1 MRSFRDISIRRKL
14 TAMMMLTSLIVL
26 LLAVVSFGTND
37 LVTFR
42 RAMIKNLSML
52 AEVIGSNS
60 IGALSFD
67 DRKFAKNVLAALDAN
82 PHVVFAYIYNKEGDL
97 FAKYITGKVN
107 KDLSSPQ
114 REDYHEVEPAKVTG
128 HGHYFRKDY
137 LEVFNRIVLDGET
150 IGTIFIRSDLQAFY
164 SRLMLYLSVG
174 GIVML
179 VSLFVAYL
187 LSIGFQRSI
196 STPILYLAQRMK
208 LVTKEKNYTIR
219 AEKKTRDEVGGLIDG
234 FNQML
239 ATIQAR
245 DQELEQHRE
254 RLEEQ
259 VAMRTA
265 ELSKANQKLEQAFAE
280 LQKAKSDTED
290 VNLKLMD
297 NNKKLEEAI
306 GKAKEAAMQAEIAN
320 KAKSEFLANMSHEI
334 RTPMNGVIGYT
345 DILLD
350 TDLNTEQIDYAETI
364 KQSGEGLLSLLN
376 DILDFSKI
384 EAGQLE
390 FENIE
395 FDPELIAYEVC
406 EVIRPKL
413 TKKPI
418 EILYRIG
425 DKVPAYVRGDPARFR
440 QVLLNIMGNAA
451 KFTESGEIEL
461 SLDIGQEQDNR
472 IEICAGVRDT
482 GIGIP
487 KDKLGAIFEA
497 FQQVDGS
504 TTRKYGGTGLGLS
517 ICKRIAESMGG
528 NVRAESPAQS
538 QPGTGSIFYFTAWFE
553 KAEEKQAKRITHV
566 SLSGKKVLIV
576 DDNQT
581 NLDIL
586 TLILKQPGMQVV
598 ALGDGAEVMPTLKM
612 TMGTGNSFDLCIID
626 IQMPDING
634 YKVAQ
639 TIRSHEKERL
649 SQPAARIALLA
660 LSSLMKGDAKRC
672 NEAGFDGFLSKP
684 VHREKLYR
692 ILERLLGKK
701 PAYEKKD
708 EATEK
713 KIMTQY
719 SVREE
724 MKHSVRILLAED
736 NMVNQKL
743 AQVILTKAGYHV
755 EVANNGKEA
764 VEKYTQSPED
774 FDLIFMDIQMPE
786 MNGMEATKAIR
797 RYEEQ
802 LKAESSKLKAKDGAS
817 SEELSALSF
826 QHSAR
831 SEHVPIIALTANAM
845 KGDRETY
852 LEAGMDDYITKPIKR
867 ELVFESIEKW
877 VFRKEELIKAKTDH
891 AEFR

>member
-1 MRSFRDISIRRKL
+1 MLSFCDISIRRKL
-14 TAMMMLTSLIVL
+14 TVMMMLTSLIVL

-42 RAMIKNLSML
+42 RAMIKDLSML

-60 IGALSFD
+60 IGALSFN
-67 DRKFAKNVLAALDAN
+67 DRDFAENVLAALEAN
-82 PHVVFAYIYNKEGDL
+82 PHVVFACIHNKEGEL
-97 FAKYITGKVN
+97 FAKYFRAKVN
-107 KDLSSPQ
+107 GDLLSPQ
-114 REDYHEVEPAKVTG
+114 FEGYHEVEPVKVTG
-128 HGHYFRKDY
+128 PGHYFRKDY

-164 SRLMLYLSVG
+164 SRLMLYFGVG

-187 LSIGFQRSI
+187 LSIGFQRTI

-208 LVTKEKNYTIR
+208 LVTEEKNYAIR
-219 AEKKTRDEVGGLIDG
+219 AEKKTCDEVGSLIDG

-239 ATIQAR
+239 ATIQVR
-245 DQELEQHRE
+245 DQELEKYRE
-254 RLEEQ
+254 HLEEQ
-259 VAMRTA
+259 VVIRTA
-265 ELSKANQKLEQAFAE
+265 ELSKANRELEQAFAE

-290 VNLKLMD
+290 MNLDLMD
-297 NNKKLEEAI
+297 TNKKLEEVI
-306 GKAKEAAMQAEIAN
+306 GKAKEAAIQAEMAN

-350 TDLNTEQIDYAETI
+350 TDLNTEQIDYARTI
-364 KQSGEGLLSLLN
+364 KQSGEGLLLLLN

-390 FENIE
+390 FESIA
-395 FDPELIAYEVC
+395 FDPELTAYEVC
-406 EVIRPKL
+406 EMIRPKVA
-413 TKKPI
+413 KKSI

-440 QVLLNIMGNAA
+440 QVLLNLMGNAA

-472 IEICAGVRDT
+472 IEICANVRDT

-487 KDKLGAIFEA
+487 GDKLGAIFKT

-504 TTRKYGGTGLGLS
+504 MTRKYGGTGLGLS
-517 ICKRIAESMGG
+517 ICKRIAENMGG
-528 NVRAESPAQS
+528 DVRAQS
-538 QPGTGSIFYFTAWFE
+538 HGTGSVFYFTAWFG
-553 KAEEKQAKRITHV
+553 KAEDKRAKRFTHV

-586 TLILKQPGMQVV
+586 TLILEQPGMQVV
-598 ALGDGAEVMPTLKM
+598 ALGDGAEVMPTLEM
-612 TMGTGNSFDLCIID
+612 TMGTGNPFDLCILD
-626 IQMPDING
+626 TQMPGISG

-649 SQPAARIALLA
+649 SQPATRITLIA

-692 ILERLLGKK
+692 ILERLLGEK
-701 PAYEKKD
+701 PGYEEKD

-736 NMVNQKL
+736 NMINRKL
-743 AQVILTKAGYHV
+743 AQMILTKAGYHV
-755 EVANNGKEA
+755 EVANNGKET
-764 VEKYTQSPED
+764 VKKYTQSPED

-786 MNGMEATKAIR
+786 MNGVEATKAIR

-802 LKAESSKLKAKDGAS
+802 LKAERSKLKAKDGAS
-817 SEELSALSF
+817 SKELSALSF
-826 QHSAR
+826 QRSAI

-877 VFRKEELIKAKTDH
+877 VLRNPKAKTDH

>member
-14 TAMMMLTSLIVL
+14 IAMMMLTSLIVL

-60 IGALSFD
+60 IGALSFN
-67 DRKFAKNVLAALDAN
+67 DREFAENVLAALDAN
-82 PHVVFAYIYNKEGDL
+82 PNVVFACIHNKKGEL
-97 FAKYITGKVN
+97 FAKYFNGKVN
-107 KDLSSPQ
+107 GDLSSPQ
-114 REDYHEVEPAKVTG
+114 FEGYHEVEPAKVTG
-128 HGHYFRKDY
+128 PGHYFRKDY
-137 LEVFNRIVLDGET
+137 LEVFNRIVLEGET

-179 VSLFVAYL
+179 VSVFVAYL

-196 STPILYLAQRMK
+196 STPISYLARRMK
-208 LVTKEKNYTIR
+208 LVTEEKNYAIR
-219 AEKKTRDEVGGLIDG
+219 AEKKTRDEVGSLIDG

-245 DQELEQHRE
+245 DQELEKHRE

-265 ELSKANQKLEQAFAE
+265 ELSMANRELEQAFAE
-280 LQKAKSDTED
+280 LQKAKSDTEN
-290 VNLKLMD
+290 VNLELMD
-297 NNKKLEEAI
+297 TNKKLEKAI
-306 GKAKEAAMQAEIAN
+306 NKAKEAAMQAEMAN

-345 DILLD
+345 DILMD
-350 TDLNTEQIDYAETI
+350 TDLNSEQIDYARTI
-364 KQSGEGLLSLLN
+364 KQSGEGLLLLIN

-395 FDPELIAYEVC
+395 FDPELTAYEVC

-413 TKKPI
+413 AKTPI

-440 QVLLNIMGNAA
+440 QVLLNLMGNAA

-461 SLDIGQEQDNR
+461 SLDIGQKQNNR
-472 IEICAGVRDT
+472 IELCASVRDT

-528 NVRAESPAQS
+528 DVWAESPNPPTNQQS
-538 QPGTGSIFYFTAWFE
+538 HGTGSIFYFTAWFVKVE
-553 KAEEKQAKRITHV
+553 DKQAKRFIHV

-586 TLILKQPGMQVV
+586 TLILEQPGMQVV
-598 ALGDGAEVMPTLKM
+598 ALKDSTEVMPTLEM
-612 TMGTGNSFDLCIID
+612 TMGTENPFDLCIID
-626 IQMPDING
+626 IQMPGING
-634 YKVAQ
+634 YEVAQ
-639 TIRSHEKERL
+639 AIRSHEKERL
-649 SQPAARIALLA
+649 SQPATRITLIA
-660 LSSLMKGDAKRC
+660 LSSLMKGDAKKC
-672 NEAGFDGFLSKP
+672 NESGFDAFLSKP
-684 VHREKLYR
+684 VHRKKLYR

-701 PAYEKKD
+701 LGYEEKD

-724 MKHSVRILLAED
+724 MKHSVHILLAED
-736 NMVNQKL
+736 NIVNRKL

-755 EVANNGKEA
+755 ETANNGKEA

-802 LKAESSKLKAKDGAS
+802 LTTR
-817 SEELSALSF
+817 
-826 QHSAR
+826 HI
-831 SEHVPIIALTANAM
+831 PIIALTANAM

-867 ELVFESIEKW
+867 ELVFDSIEKW
-877 VFRKEELIKAKTDH
+877 VFRKEGL
-891 AEFR
+891 

>member
-14 TAMMMLTSLIVL
+14 TVMMMLTSFIVL
-26 LLAVVSFGTND
+26 MLAVVSFGTND
-37 LVTFR
+37 LMTFR

-67 DRKFAKNVLAALDAN
+67 DRNFAENVLAALDAN
-82 PHVVFAYIYNKEGDL
+82 PHVVFACIHNDDGEL
-97 FAKYITGKVN
+97 FAKYFNDKVN
-107 KDLSSPQ
+107 KDLSSHQ
-114 REDYHEVEPAKVTG
+114 REGYHQVEPAKVTG
-128 HGHYFRKDY
+128 PGHYFRKDY

-150 IGTIFIRSDLQAFY
+150 IGTIFIRSDLHAFY

-179 VSLFVAYL
+179 VSLFMAYL
-187 LSIGFQRSI
+187 LSIGFQRTI

-208 LVTKEKNYTIR
+208 LVTEEKNYAIR
-219 AEKKTRDEVGGLIDG
+219 AEKKTRDEVGSLIDG

-239 ATIQAR
+239 ATIQMR
-245 DQELEQHRE
+245 DQELEKHRE
-254 RLEEQ
+254 HLVEQ

-265 ELSKANQKLEQAFAE
+265 ELLKANLELEQAFAE

-290 VNLKLMD
+290 VNLDLMD
-297 NNKKLEEAI
+297 TNKKLEEAI
-306 GKAKEAAMQAEIAN
+306 CKAKEAAMHAEMAN

-364 KQSGEGLLSLLN
+364 KQSGEGLLLLIN

-390 FENIE
+390 FESIE
-395 FDPELIAYEVC
+395 FDPELTAYEVC

-413 TKKPI
+413 AKKPI

-425 DKVPAYVRGDPARFR
+425 DKVPAYVKGDPARFR
-440 QVLLNIMGNAA
+440 QVLLNLMGNAS

-461 SLDIGQEQDNR
+461 SLDIGKERNNQ
-472 IEICAGVRDT
+472 IELCASVRDT

-487 KDKLGAIFEA
+487 EDKLGAIFKA

-504 TTRKYGGTGLGLS
+504 MTRKYGGTGLGLS

-528 NVRAESPAQS
+528 DVRAESPAPPTNHQS
-538 QPGTGSIFYFTAWFE
+538 SIINQQSHGTGSIFYFTAWFE
-553 KAEEKQAKRITHV
+553 KAEDKQAKRFTHV

-586 TLILKQPGMQVV
+586 TLILEQPGMQVV
-598 ALGDGAEVMPTLKM
+598 ALRDGAEVMPTLEM
-612 TMGTGNSFDLCIID
+612 TMGTGNPFDLCILD
-626 IQMPDING
+626 IQMPGISG
-634 YKVAQ
+634 YEVARS
-639 TIRSHEKERL
+639 IRNHEKERL
-649 SQPAARIALLA
+649 SQPATRITLIA

-672 NEAGFDGFLSKP
+672 NDAGFDAFLSKP

-701 PAYEKKD
+701 PDYEKKD
-708 EATEK
+708 EAAEK

-736 NMVNQKL
+736 NMVNQRL
-743 AQVILTKAGYHV
+743 AQMILTKAGYHV

-786 MNGMEATKAIR
+786 MNGMEATKEIR

-802 LKAESSKLKAKDGAS
+802 LNAESSKLKAKDEAY

-826 QHSAR
+826 QHSDIL
-831 SEHVPIIALTANAM
+831 EHVPIVALTANAM
-845 KGDRETY
+845 KGDREIY

-877 VFRKEELIKAKTDH
+877 VLR
-891 AEFR
+891 

>member
-1 MRSFRDISIRRKL
+1 MRILQNLSIRTKLIGIMLFVLLAGMVPGFSFIILNDIKELKEDMVRNLTMSARLTGEYCVTPLAFEDTGGAEEILRKL
-14 TAMMMLTSLIVL
+14 RTIPNIVSGCIHDNRGLAFAAYKRSDSANVQHLPHPPLQEISKGFKNDYLHVVEPIIYNDREYGTIYLRASTSLLDDKINNHLFTMLSVMAGMVL
-26 LLAVVSFGTND
+26 FSCFVAIRLQKVLSDPILKLAD
-37 LVTFR
+37 VTKK
-42 RAMIKNLSML
+42 IS
-52 AEVIGSNS
+52 G
-60 IGALSFD
+60 
-67 DRKFAKNVLAALDAN
+67 
-82 PHVVFAYIYNKEGDL
+82 
-97 FAKYITGKVN
+97 
-107 KDLSSPQ
+107 
-114 REDYHEVEPAKVTG
+114 
-128 HGHYFRKDY
+128 
-137 LEVFNRIVLDGET
+137 DGEYS
-150 IGTIFIRSDLQAFY
+150 IRLEKTGSDEI
-164 SRLMLYLSVG
+164 SVLY
-174 GIVML
+174 
-179 VSLFVAYL
+179 
-187 LSIGFQRSI
+187 
-196 STPILYLAQRMK
+196 
-208 LVTKEKNYTIR
+208 
-219 AEKKTRDEVGGLIDG
+219 DG
-234 FNQML
+234 FNEML
-239 ATIQAR
+239 DRIYIREKERDKAEEGLRESADALKQANKQIKEANR
-245 DQELEQHRE
+245 
-254 RLEEQ
+254 RLKHAVEH
-259 VAMRTA
+259 
-265 ELSKANQKLEQAFAE
+265 ANQL
-280 LQKAKSDTED
+280 
-290 VNLKLMD
+290 
-297 NNKKLEEAI
+297 AI
-306 GKAKEAAMQAEIAN
+306 SAHDAN
-320 KAKSEFLANMSHEI
+320 QAKSEFLANMSHEI

-350 TDLNTEQIDYAETI
+350 TDLNSEQIDYARTI
-364 KQSGEGLLSLLN
+364 KQSGEGLLLLLN

-390 FENIE
+390 FESIE

-406 EVIRPKL
+406 KVIRPKL

-440 QVLLNIMGNAA
+440 QVLLNLMGNAT
-451 KFTESGEIEL
+451 KFTEFGEIEL

-472 IEICAGVRDT
+472 IELCASVRDT

-487 KDKLGAIFEA
+487 GDKLGAIFEA

-504 TTRKYGGTGLGLS
+504 MTRKYGGTGLGLS

-528 NVRAESPAQS
+528 NVRAESPLQS
-538 QPGTGSIFYFTAWFE
+538 RPGTGSIFYFTAWFGKVE
-553 KAEEKQAKRITHV
+553 DKQAKRFIHV

-586 TLILKQPGMQVV
+586 TLILEQPGMQVV
-598 ALGDGAEVMPTLKM
+598 ALRDGAEVMPTLEM
-612 TMGTGNSFDLCIID
+612 TMGTGNLFDLCIID
-626 IQMPDING
+626 IQMPGING

-649 SQPAARIALLA
+649 SQPAARIVLLA

-701 PAYEKKD
+701 PGYEEKD

-743 AQVILTKAGYHV
+743 AQTVLSKAGYHV

-764 VEKYTQSPED
+764 VKKYTQSPD
-774 FDLIFMDIQMPE
+774 GFDLIFMDIQMPE

-797 RYEEQ
+797 RYEKQ
-802 LKAESSKLKAKDGAS
+802 LATR
-817 SEELSALSF
+817 
-826 QHSAR
+826 HI
-831 SEHVPIIALTANAM
+831 PIVAVTANAM

-877 VFRKEELIKAKTDH
+877 VFRKEGL
-891 AEFR
+891 

>member
-14 TAMMMLTSLIVL
+14 TAMMMMTSLIVL
-26 LLAVVSFGTND
+26 LLAVVSFGTKD
-37 LVTFR
+37 LLTFR
-42 RAMIKNLSML
+42 RTMIKDLSML

-67 DRKFAKNVLAALDAN
+67 DREFAENVLAALKAN
-82 PHVVFAYIYNKEGDL
+82 PHIVFACIYNKKGDL
-97 FAKYITGKVN
+97 FAKYFNGKAD

-114 REDYHEVEPAKVTG
+114 REGYHEVEPVKVTG
-128 HGHYFRKDY
+128 PGHYLRKDY

-219 AEKKTRDEVGGLIDG
+219 AEKKTRDEVGSLIDG

-245 DQELEQHRE
+245 DHELEQHRE
-254 RLEEQ
+254 HLEEQ

-265 ELSKANQKLEQAFAE
+265 ELSKANQELEQAFAE

-297 NNKKLEEAI
+297 TNKKLEKAI
-306 GKAKEAAMQAEIAN
+306 NKAKEAAMQAEMAN

-350 TDLNTEQIDYAETI
+350 TDLNTEQIDYAKTI

-472 IEICAGVRDT
+472 IELCASVRDT

-528 NVRAESPAQS
+528 DVRAESPLQS

-553 KAEEKQAKRITHV
+553 KAEDKQAKRITHV

-586 TLILKQPGMQVV
+586 TLILEQPGMQVV
-598 ALGDGAEVMPTLKM
+598 ALGDSAEVMPTLEM
-612 TMGTGNSFDLCIID
+612 TMGTGNMFDLCIID
-626 IQMPDING
+626 IQMPGING

-826 QHSAR
+826 QHSAI
-831 SEHVPIIALTANAM
+831 SEHVPIVAMTANAM

-852 LEAGMDDYITKPIKR
+852 LEAGMDDYISKPIKR

-877 VFRKEELIKAKTDH
+877 VFRKQGL
-891 AEFR
+891 